1 MTETRFGADVAV
13 ANLAGAQLVSQM
25 MGNLELPSG
34 LCAAGQRVTRL
45 GSDGRKPG
53 MSRGL

>member
-34 LCAAGQRVTRL
+34 LCAAGQRATRL